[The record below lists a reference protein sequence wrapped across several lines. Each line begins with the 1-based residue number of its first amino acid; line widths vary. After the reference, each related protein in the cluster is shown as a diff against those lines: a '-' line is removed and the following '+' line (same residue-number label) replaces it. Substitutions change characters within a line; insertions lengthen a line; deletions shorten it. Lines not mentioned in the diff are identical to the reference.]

1 MKILDL
7 LGRIDY
13 FSCMANKRTYMNPQ
27 SGTGLFDLFHIS
39 LVRHTSLYPTGDFLI
54 IAELSG
60 IVAKRR
66 VLLVP
71 LFLYSADS
79 GEKSVPTNAYGVSPR
94 SALFLFVRDT
104 SIQFSGDCE
113 RSAELSK
120 GARRNHAKHQLTS

>member
-1 MKILDL
+1 MRRKYTYQTL
-7 LGRIDY
+7 L
-13 FSCMANKRTYMNPQ
+13 
-27 SGTGLFDLFHIS
+27 SGAGIFDLSNS
-39 LVRHTSLYPTGDFLI
+39 LASHAIRVRSGGFLF